1 MKFTKISLILLLIF
15 FLNLNL
21 AYSND
26 KVSFINLD
34 LLIKETNIGKL
45 ILKDIEELNK
55 KNILNLKKK
64 ESELKSIED
73 EIKKKKNI
81 ISKEEFE
88 NEIDRLRQNIKKFK
102 DYKNKL
108 VKEIE
113 NKKNNDFK
121 EFFTKINPIIQNY
134 MDDKSIDILLEQK
147 NVFMSKKSSDITEDL
162 ILQINKKFNSP

>member
-73 EIKKKKNI
+73 EIKKKKI
-81 ISKEEFE
+81 
-88 NEIDRLRQNIKKFK
+88 
-102 DYKNKL
+102 
-108 VKEIE
+108 
-113 NKKNNDFK
+113 
-121 EFFTKINPIIQNY
+121 
-134 MDDKSIDILLEQK
+134 
-147 NVFMSKKSSDITEDL
+147 
-162 ILQINKKFNSP
+162 